1 MEPKIHGVPYA
12 EEPWHEIIPGLFMGG
27 HFRSD
32 GSGALSPVV
41 VADEFDVVVSM
52 IALEGHGPPES
63 VFHRVCHVPDG
74 PLTAAEI
81 ATVLTMADVAADA
94 IRAER
99 RVLVAVQGGLQP
111 LGPRRGPGPSPSRGT
126 PWTTR
131 SASSAPSRSHFAL
144 HNPFFVDYLTT
155 GLAQIRDE

>member
-1 MEPKIHGVPYA
+1 MEPRIHSAPYD

-32 GSGALSPVV
+32 GSGVLSPVV

-52 IALEGHGPPES
+52 ISLEGHGPPES

-99 RVLVAVQGGLQP
+99 RVLVRCRAGYNRSGLVVAQTLLQ
-111 LGPRRGPGPSPSRGT
+111 LGYALDDAIDLIRSRR
-126 PWTTR
+126 
-131 SASSAPSRSHFAL
+131 SSFAL

>member
-1 MEPKIHGVPYA
+1 MEPRIHGAPYA

-27 HFRSD
+27 HFRND
-32 GSGALSPVV
+32 GSGVLSPVV

-52 IALEGHGPPES
+52 ISLEGHGPPES

-99 RVLVAVQGGLQP
+99 RVLVRCRAGYNRSGLVVAQTLLL
-111 LGPRRGPGPSPSRGT
+111 LGYALDDAIDLIRSRR
-126 PWTTR
+126 
-131 SASSAPSRSHFAL
+131 SSFAL